1 MELSLSSGI
10 SDEDSV
16 VLGHVTKDN
25 VIYYKYIKNGM
36 PPTIYSDHL
45 EIGQQA
51 IVRYWN
57 DISIFYHIE
66 KPVSMTR
73 NLSNFQIPKNSHK
86 FDNQNE
92 NTQNTQEI
100 PKTPAKQP
108 INENLRY
115 KLTKIQKQGRNTIFT
130 FYDNEKNDVI
140 VKLQSNLTDEFKK
153 AVEQFLGNLSL

>member
-1 MELSLSSGI
+1 MEISLSKGLSH
-10 SDEDSV
+10 DDSV

-25 VIYYKYIKNGM
+25 VTYYKYTKNGS
-36 PPTIYSDHL
+36 PPKISSNHL
-45 EIGQQA
+45 EIGQEA

-73 NLSNFQIPKNSHK
+73 TLAKFKIPTNSHN

-92 NTQNTQEI
+92 NKQNTQEI
-100 PKTPAKQP
+100 SKSQPKQA

-115 KLTKIQKQGRNTIFT
+115 KLTHIHNQGNLIFT
-130 FYDNEKNDVI
+130 FYDNEKQTVVN
-140 VKLQSNLTDEFKK
+140 KLQSNLTPEFKK
-153 AVEQFLGNLSL
+153 AIQQFLTNIPI